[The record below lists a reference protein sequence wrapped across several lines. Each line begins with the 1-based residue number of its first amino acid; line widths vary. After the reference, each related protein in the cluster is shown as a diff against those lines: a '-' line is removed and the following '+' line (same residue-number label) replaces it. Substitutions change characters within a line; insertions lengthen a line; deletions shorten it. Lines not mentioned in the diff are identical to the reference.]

1 MTAIL
6 RDMMHQEIEAYVD
19 NVIIKSRKQ
28 DDHVRDFRKFFERLR
43 KYDLKLNPSKYA
55 FGVLSGKLLGFI
67 LLKIDAAIKWA
78 DECQEAFDKIKE
90 YLSNPPVLVP
100 PEPVRPLFLY
110 LTVLENSFSCILGQ
124 HDVTG
129 KKEQAVYYLI
139 NVTRTTIKVQAL
151 ADHLAE
157 SPVDNEYQPLNT
169 YFPDEEVN
177 SAEVISEDTNAWK
190 MFFDGAV
197 NAKSVGIRAILIS
210 PIGQHYPA
218 PARLQFFST
227 NNTVDQGEWE
237 TRDIKLIP
245 YMQHVEDLSKRFKS
259 VEFRYIPHFHNEL
272 TYAVATLASMLP
284 YPGNL
289 HIDPLEI
296 QIQER
301 HGYCNTVEAK
311 SDVRP
316 WYHDIM
322 RFLETKEYP
331 DQANGDQKRTIR
343 RFASDFFLSGEVL
356 YKRTP
361 DLNLLRYVD
370 AEEARRI

>member
-1 MTAIL
+1 MPI
-6 RDMMHQEIEAYVD
+6 
-19 NVIIKSRKQ
+19 
-28 DDHVRDFRKFFERLR
+28 ERLA
-43 KYDLKLNPSKYA
+43 KWQ
-55 FGVLSGKLLGFI
+55 I
-67 LLKIDAAIKWA
+67 LLTK
-78 DECQEAFDKIKE
+78 FDI
-90 YLSNPPVLVP
+90 V
-100 PEPVRPLFLY
+100 
-110 LTVLENSFSCILGQ
+110 
-124 HDVTG
+124 
-129 KKEQAVYYLI
+129 

-227 NNTVDQGEWE
+227 NNTVEYEAYIMRMNMAIDQDVEELLIMGDSNFIIRQSQGEWE

-370 AEEARRI
+370 AEEARRIMYEVHAGVYGPHMNGYVLEKKIL